1 MLSSNFRGI
10 ANSIIIPIAKI
21 FAFLRISPSLIT
33 IMGFVAS
40 VIAALSFYTGNLS
53 LALVFLILAG
63 FFDVM
68 DGAVARLLNRI
79 SDFGA
84 FFDSVLDRYS
94 DAAVLIGLTLYLHA
108 YLLGMFALAGSFM
121 VSYTRAR
128 AEHFIPKCD
137 VGLGERAERLIILIV
152 ALAAAVMGLYP
163 AEKML
168 YYGFVLLTLIAFST
182 AIERFTYTYFVMRKS
197 DEK

>member
-21 FAFLRISPSLIT
+21 FAFLRISPTLIT

-40 VIAALSFYTGNLS
+40 VIAALSFYTSNLS

-79 SDFGA
+79 SNFGA

-128 AEHFIPKCD
+128 AEHYITKCD
-137 VGLGERAERLIILIV
+137 VGLGERAERLIILIIT
-152 ALAAAVMGLYP
+152 LAAAVVGLYP

-182 AIERFTYTYFVMRKS
+182 AIERFTYTYLVMKRL
-197 DEK
+197 EKE

>member
-1 MLSSNFRGI
+1 MLSSKFRGT

-21 FAFLRISPSLIT
+21 FAFLKISPSLLT
-33 IMGFVAS
+33 FLGLVSS
-40 VIAALSFYTGNLS
+40 VSTAFFFYEGRLS
-53 LALVFLILAG
+53 LALIFLILTG

-68 DGAVARLLNRI
+68 DGAVARLLNKT

-94 DAAVLIGLTLYLHA
+94 DAAVLIGLTLYLEE
-108 YLLGMFALAGSFM
+108 YLLGMLALTGSFM

-137 VGLGERAERLIILIV
+137 VGLGERAERLIILIAALVV
-152 ALAAAVMGLYP
+152 AVAGLYP
-163 AEKML
+163 SVEVL
-168 YYGFVLLTLIAFST
+168 YYGLVLLTLIAFST
-182 AIERFTYTYFVMRKS
+182 AIERFSYTYFLMRKAG
-197 DEK
+197 KK